1 MVSATTS
8 QPQPSTGMA
17 ASTIAA
23 IAPLDDGLR
32 DELRSLVD
40 GKAKPPGSLGALE
53 GLAVRLGT
61 IRGTTRPACERV
73 ALVIFAGDHGITA
86 DGVSRY
92 PADVTVAMVRTFLA
106 GRASANAFAR
116 AVGADVHVVDVG
128 VAGELPSRSRNS
140 STRRSAPAR
149 AMLLARRRSP
159 RPKSPP
165 RSAAG
170 RRSPVR
176 LADEGADVIVLGEM
190 GIGNTAASALLMHR
204 LLPAPLDECIG
215 VGTGHDP
222 EGLARKRAV
231 LARAAARTPAME
243 PFAVLCEF
251 GGLEIVAMAGAALGA
266 ASRRRPVLVD
276 GFIGSVAAL
285 AAIRLQPTVRPY
297 LIFAHL
303 SAERGHARLLEALG
317 ETPLLD
323 LGLRLGE
330 GTGALLAVPL
340 LRAAAGLLNE
350 VASLDEVLSGAI

>member
-1 MVSATTS
+1 MVTEME
-8 QPQPSTGMA
+8 PQSPLHTAVLGLP
-17 ASTIAA
+17 A
-23 IAPLDDGLR
+23 ISPLDDSLR
-32 DELRSLVD
+32 DALRLLVD
-40 GKAKPPGSLGALE
+40 GKAKPPGSLGVLE
-53 GLAVRLGT
+53 RLAVRLGT
-61 IRGTTRPACERV
+61 IRGTTRPGCERA
-73 ALVIFAGDHGITA
+73 ALVIFAGDHGLTE

-92 PADVTVAMVRTFLA
+92 PAEVTAAMVRTFLS

-128 VAGELPSRSRNS
+128 VAGQLPAHPNLVAAKIRPGARN
-140 STRRSAPAR
+140 AAR
-149 AMLLARRRSP
+149 E
-159 RPKSPP
+159 
-165 RSAAG
+165 AALTAAEVDAALRCG
-170 RRSPVR
+170 AEIAGR
-176 LADEGADVIVLGEM
+176 LADDGADVIVLGEM

-204 LLPAPLDECIG
+204 LLPAPLDDCIG

-231 LARAAARTPAME
+231 LAGAAARTPATE

-276 GFIGSVAAL
+276 GFIGSVSAL
-285 AAIRLQPTVRPY
+285 AAIRLQPAVRPY

-303 SAERGHARLLEALG
+303 SAERGHARLLDALA